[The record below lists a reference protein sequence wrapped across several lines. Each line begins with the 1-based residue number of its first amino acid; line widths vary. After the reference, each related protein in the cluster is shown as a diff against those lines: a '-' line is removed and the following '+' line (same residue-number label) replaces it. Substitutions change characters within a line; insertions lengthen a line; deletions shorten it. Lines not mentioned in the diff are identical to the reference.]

1 MPLPFR
7 KALHRGTVHV
17 NPGPYASSAALYVRR
32 LRARLE
38 LARTEAP
45 REGRYSTA
53 ELARAH
59 SVIRPPAPTGT
70 SQPPFKVG
78 HRRGRPTPRE
88 ETTISPPGAPRAR
101 SYPPRRRHDD
111 RGRGLQDLPL
121 PRPLR
126 PQAHQWRPQDGRG
139 QARFRHPPHSGRE
152 TAHARSRRQSPHG
165 ANGRRKARALRSA
178 VPKTP
183 RKGVLLQ
190 LG

>member
-1 MPLPFR
+1 M
-7 KALHRGTVHV
+7 

-111 RGRGLQDLPL
+111 RGRGLQDSLL
-121 PRPLR
+121 PRPLQPR
-126 PQAHQWRPQDGRG
+126 AHQWCPQDDCGRRDSDTFSISGRG
-139 QARFRHPPHSGRE
+139 NRPMPAARGKVH
-152 TAHARSRRQSPHG
+152 HG
-165 ANGRRKARALRSA
+165 ANGRRKARALRSV

>member
-111 RGRGLQDLPL
+111 RGRGLQDFLL
-121 PRPLR
+121 PRPLQPR
-126 PQAHQWRPQDGRG
+126 AHQWC
-139 QARFRHPPHSGRE
+139 PPGWPRAGAILIPSPFQGGE
-152 TAHARSRRQSPHG
+152 TAPCPQPEAKSTTAPM
-165 ANGRRKARALRSA
+165 AEGRRGL
-178 VPKTP
+178 
-183 RKGVLLQ
+183 
-190 LG
+190 